1 MMSFPKGVRAKV
13 ANLKCCLANGIP
25 MMVMAKRIPKTKW
38 ESAIQIPPINIQII
52 FMIDDKQPELAA
64 ESTTLLPK
72 GHNANTANFM
82 V

>member
-25 MMVMAKRIPKTKW
+25 MMVMAKRMPKIRC

-52 FMIDDKQPELAA
+52 FIIADRQPELLL
-64 ESTTLLPK
+64 ESITLLPK
-72 GHNANTANFM
+72 GHKANIANFM